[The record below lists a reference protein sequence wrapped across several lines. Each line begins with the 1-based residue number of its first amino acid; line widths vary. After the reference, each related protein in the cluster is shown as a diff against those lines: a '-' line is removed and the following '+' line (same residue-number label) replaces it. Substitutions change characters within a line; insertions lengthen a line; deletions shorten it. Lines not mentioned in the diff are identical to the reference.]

1 MYGYVWA
8 ITKVIFS
15 YAGSPQVKIS
25 QKVLGRLL
33 FWLTLYY
40 NKTTGALQCHCG

>member
-1 MYGYVWA
+1 MDQNWCKHLWA

-25 QKVLGRLL
+25 QKVLGG
-33 FWLTLYY
+33 WATSS
-40 NKTTGALQCHCG
+40 THTVHSEP